1 MRAGEFTGHGLVA
14 VLLARGVVLTGVLA
28 RVTRQCD
35 TVQTPIVREHLLVH
49 VSMKSVRSLGIN
61 QFYPST
67 CVHLPYPQ
75 RAQTMPITALPQPYL
90 ITVSNEISHV
100 WTQYLHGVSDNALL
114 AQLMLNRIR
123 QTMARPTLLYY
134 FQIVQQSLA

>member
-1 MRAGEFTGHGLVA
+1 VRAGEFTGHGLVA

-61 QFYPST
+61 SFALSHYST
-67 CVHLPYPQ
+67 
-75 RAQTMPITALPQPYL
+75 RARAA
-90 ITVSNEISHV
+90 VSRPP
-100 WTQYLHGVSDNALL
+100 WCGAGVAGSCLL
-114 AQLMLNRIR
+114 ASRGLRATQVV
-123 QTMARPTLLYY
+123 LL
-134 FQIVQQSLA
+134 